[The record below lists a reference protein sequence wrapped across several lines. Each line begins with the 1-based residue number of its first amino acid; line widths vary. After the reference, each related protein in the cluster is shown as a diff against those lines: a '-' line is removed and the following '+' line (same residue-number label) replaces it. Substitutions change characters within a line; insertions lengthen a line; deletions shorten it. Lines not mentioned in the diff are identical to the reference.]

1 MKHKISTFSLCCGA
15 LLTALVCIMTMV
27 IQIPI
32 PLGYAHLGDAMI
44 LLGVAYFGRREAVW
58 ASGIGSSLADLLT
71 GFTQWVIPTFFI
83 KVIIVLIASQLMF
96 DKEGAYRLWHPRN
109 LFAAVL
115 SMAWMVIGYVVVGS
129 ILYGSIPAGLASAPG
144 LILEGVVNIAAYY
157 AIAAALEK
165 AHVRRLLHAE

>member
-71 GFTQWVIPTFFI
+71 GFTQWGIPTFFI

-96 DKEGAYRLWHPRN
+96 DKEGGYRLWHPRN

>member
-1 MKHKISTFSLCCGA
+1 M
-15 LLTALVCIMTMV
+15 
-27 IQIPI
+27 
-32 PLGYAHLGDAMI
+32 GDSHI
-44 LLGVAYFGRREAVW
+44 
-58 ASGIGSSLADLLT
+58 
-71 GFTQWVIPTFFI
+71 FI

-96 DKEGAYRLWHPRN
+96 DKEGGYRLWHPRN

>member
-32 PLGYAHLGDAMI
+32 PLGYAHLGDAAI
-44 LLGVAYFGRREAVW
+44 LLGAAYFGRREAVW
-58 ASGIGSSLADLLT
+58 ASGLGSSLADFLT
-71 GFTQWVIPTFFI
+71 GFTQWVIPTFLI

-96 DKEGAYRLWHPRN
+96 DKEGGYRLWHPRN